1 MILTVQPPAYF
12 APVEA
17 CARLLTAEVV
27 IEAEGFRFSRKEA
40 VHRAAIR
47 AGAGVQW
54 LSVPVLSPG
63 HPGARISELAI
74 DQHQPWAELHLR
86 TLEYHYHNAAWYYYY
101 AGAVAGIIRGA
112 GPSLAGLLRESS
124 QFVTQSLQAAATR
137 LASSELPVVADRT
150 ARILAWAAACGCDRY
165 LVWPFEA
172 ALLDRA
178 RLREAG
184 ITLMVLDYNAA
195 PYHQQTP
202 EFQPGLSVLDLLFNE
217 GPAAAEHIRKN
228 VRCRVV
234 EA

>member
-74 DQHQPWAELHLR
+74 DLPADIDLFSYL
-86 TLEYHYHNAAWYYYY
+86 LAILVCDLDPPLI
-101 AGAVAGIIRGA
+101 GPGDIIDARMTI
-112 GPSLAGLLRESS
+112 R
-124 QFVTQSLQAAATR
+124 
-137 LASSELPVVADRT
+137 ASSHK
-150 ARILAWAAACGCDRY
+150 C
-165 LVWPFEA
+165 
-172 ALLDRA
+172 LD
-178 RLREAG
+178 
-184 ITLMVLDYNAA
+184 
-195 PYHQQTP
+195 
-202 EFQPGLSVLDLLFNE
+202 DLLISDIDNN
-217 GPAAAEHIRKN
+217 GYRQLHCN
-228 VRCRVV
+228 VHWNSDL
-234 EA
+234 AY